1 MTEEARKP
9 LAAVALALAVLSYYF
24 IAAGR
29 LEPEFVLAPAWT
41 ANLDRA
47 GSADAFAT
55 PATGAAASE
64 AVALGFELGR
74 FHGQVG
80 PDGRI
85 LHVGLR
91 DFRSTVSDGYVIPY
105 DFDSD
110 GLTVLDSVGA
120 PSYEIKAPGA
130 PWFSSGRLFL
140 AGPEMGSVSEYSGS
154 GELLWSLD
162 FGAPISAFAAD
173 EGLAVAGLVDG
184 TIVAIERDGSVALR
198 TAPGGSRIEII
209 LGLAVDSER
218 GRIAAICG
226 IDRQRFVLLTRTG
239 GAYRVASHSY
249 LSTDFR
255 RPVSIRLSADGRH
268 AWYEGATGIVVRRLE
283 DGSESTLDLPSRDFT
298 ISEDPSRGLT
308 YLLSRDAASATLV
321 VVSPPDRVLGRY
333 VLPGADAFARAY
345 GDLVFTGSGE
355 RLAAFAAGED

>member
-9 LAAVALALAVLSYYF
+9 LAAIALVLAVLVYYF
-24 IAAGR
+24 VAAGK

-41 ANLDRA
+41 LGLD
-47 GSADAFAT
+47 GAT
-55 PATGAAASE
+55 PSDPADPPASGGAT
-64 AVALGFELGR
+64 LGFELGR
-74 FHGQVG
+74 FHGQASA
-80 PDGRI
+80 DGR
-85 LHVGLR
+85 LLFAGGKE
-91 DFRSTVSDGYVIPY
+91 FRSAVSDGYVIPY
-105 DFDSD
+105 ALDSD
-110 GLTVLDSVGA
+110 GLTVLDASGA
-120 PSYEIKAPGA
+120 PSYEIRAPGA
-130 PWFSSGRLFL
+130 PWFSAGRLFL
-140 AGPEMGSVSEYSGS
+140 AGPEMGSVSEYSDT
-154 GELLWSLD
+154 GELLWTFD

-173 EGLAVAGLVDG
+173 GGLAVAGLVDG

-209 LGLAVDSER
+209 LGLAVDSAR
-218 GRIAAICG
+218 GRIAAVCG

-249 LSTDFR
+249 LTTDFR

-268 AWYEGATGIVVRRLE
+268 AWYEGADGIVVRRLE
-283 DGSESTLDLPSRDFT
+283 DGSESTLDFPSRDFT
-298 ISEDPSRGLT
+298 ISEDPVRGLT
-308 YLLSRDAASATLV
+308 YLLSRDGESATLV

-333 VLPGADAFARAY
+333 YLPGADAFARAY